1 MSSQPTSKV
10 YRKRT
15 PLLHNGLGMKNRGNL
30 LVRVHAGILGGEIWN
45 GGLDVGTVAWCLFL
59 GGKKNTAESRAAWWI
74 KEKETV
80 SVENFLLRLNPP

>member
-15 PLLHNGLGMKNRGNL
+15 PLLHNGLGMKNL

-45 GGLDVGTVAWCLFL
+45 GGLDVGTGGWCLFL
-59 GGKKNTAESRAAWWI
+59 GGKKTS
-74 KEKETV
+74 
-80 SVENFLLRLNPP
+80 